1 MANKVLIFLDSCI
14 DMSAKLARVVRSPH
28 CDPKAVVHV
37 KLLAHEV
44 DALETAKHVSNGYE
58 ARPILVQ
65 LCLDVHYHEP
75 KQVGETF

>member
-1 MANKVLIFLDSCI
+1 
-14 DMSAKLARVVRSPH
+14 MSAKLARVVRSPH